1 MTSIRQ
7 LSTLTFLSSCALTLF
22 ALPANAD
29 MKLSSTAISGGKI
42 DQLHACSKNG
52 GKNKSI
58 PIDVKDIPV
67 GTSHLAIIMDDPD
80 ARPVAGKIWV
90 HWNVFNINVSSE
102 AFSLATGQKPAGDI
116 GKNDGSG
123 RGYGGMC
130 PPNGKHT
137 YRVAV
142 FALKEKVDVK
152 ISGFSAKTYTIE
164 AFEKKF
170 KNSIIEKTVVNG
182 DFG

>member
-1 MTSIRQ
+1 MLFIRL
-7 LSTLTFLSSCALTLF
+7 LSTLTILSSCALTLF

-90 HWNVFNINVSSE
+90 HWNVFNIAANSDS
-102 AFSLATGQKPAGDI
+102 FSLSTGENRQ
-116 GKNDGSG
+116 
-123 RGYGGMC
+123 
-130 PPNGKHT
+130 
-137 YRVAV
+137 
-142 FALKEKVDVK
+142 AL
-152 ISGFSAKTYTIE
+152 
-164 AFEKKF
+164 
-170 KNSIIEKTVVNG
+170 
-182 DFG
+182 

>member
-1 MTSIRQ
+1 MIKKLIEVGFLISTFAIFISPAKAEMT
-7 LSTLTFLSSCALTLF
+7 LSS
-22 ALPANAD
+22 
-29 MKLSSTAISGGKI
+29 SSISSGKI
-42 DQLHACSKNG
+42 DKAHACQNHG
-52 GKNKSI
+52 GNNKSI
-58 PIDVKDIPV
+58 PIDIKGIPA

-80 ARPVAGKIWV
+80 AQSVAGYTWV
-90 HWNVFNINVSSE
+90 HWNVFNINVSSDV
-102 AFSLATGQKPAGDI
+102 FSLATGQKPAGDI
-116 GKNDGSG
+116 GKNDGSS

-170 KNSIIEKTVVNG
+170 KNSIIEKTVLNG